1 MVAFSIAEA
10 SLGAGRAKHD
20 VIAAHE
26 WNTWEDFNINICN
39 NQSFQIEMLV
49 VTSQLE
55 FGFTLIAKR
64 DFCVLLVICVPIV
77 FEVDFFMV

>member
-1 MVAFSIAEA
+1 
-10 SLGAGRAKHD
+10 
-20 VIAAHE
+20 
-26 WNTWEDFNINICN
+26 
-39 NQSFQIEMLV
+39 MLV